1 MIELS
6 SYQNTYRSA
15 RLERDDRGILEVT
28 LHSEGGPLV
37 LDDTMHSELPLL
49 FADIG
54 NDPENRVVI
63 LTGTGDVFCTEIQAG
78 EWDFSTPAG
87 WDKTYLE
94 GRRLIQNL
102 LDIHVPMIAAVNGP
116 ARVHAEILVLCDIV
130 LMSETADFQ
139 DAAHFGDPWKVVPG
153 DGSHLVWPLLLGPN
167 RGKYFLLMQQILDA
181 SESLALGVANEVLA
195 PEALMPRAREVARH
209 LAERSTVS
217 LRNTRVVLNMMMR
230 NMMQDSMSHG
240 LALEG
245 YSVMHNALEAARE
258 AASEES

>member
-1 MIELS
+1 
-6 SYQNTYRSA
+6 
-15 RLERDDRGILEVT
+15 
-28 LHSEGGPLV
+28 
-37 LDDTMHSELPLL
+37 
-49 FADIG
+49 
-54 NDPENRVVI
+54 
-63 LTGTGDVFCTEIQAG
+63 
-78 EWDFSTPAG
+78 
-87 WDKTYLE
+87 
-94 GRRLIQNL
+94 
-102 LDIHVPMIAAVNGP
+102 
-116 ARVHAEILVLCDIV
+116 
-130 LMSETADFQ
+130 
-139 DAAHFGDPWKVVPG
+139 VVPG